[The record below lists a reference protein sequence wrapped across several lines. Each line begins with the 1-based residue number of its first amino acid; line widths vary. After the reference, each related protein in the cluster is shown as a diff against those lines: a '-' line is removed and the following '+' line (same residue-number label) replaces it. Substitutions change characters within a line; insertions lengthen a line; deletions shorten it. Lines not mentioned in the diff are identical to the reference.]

1 MESVVISPY
10 IQPLELRRAVYT
22 SDLERLLDEGTP
34 TFVLSAARVLARSR
48 TTDVYGLDLAV
59 EAFLRVADEL
69 PTSRLALFVAL
80 PPRSPRAR
88 AYLGNLLRRL
98 EGVLPRERY
107 AIVHGEA
114 LSGVFGHDVV
124 LIRPSRTDGDAVS
137 IREALEAGRPVIA
150 SDAVV
155 RPEGTTLVPSG
166 NADELADAMRRIAS
180 VEAETRAGS
189 AAGNLSD
196 DNATAV
202 LQLYARLLAAARE
215 ACPPDGSGPY

>member
-1 MESVVISPY
+1 VESVVISPY

-80 PPRSPRAR
+80 PLRAR
-88 AYLGNLLRRL
+88 VSRDLLRRL
-98 EGVLPRERY
+98 GGVLPRERY
-107 AIVHGEA
+107 AIVRGEA
-114 LSGVFGHDVV
+114 LSGVFDHDVV

-137 IREALEAGRPVIA
+137 LREALEAGRPVIA

-180 VEAETRAGS
+180 VEAETRAS

-196 DNATAV
+196 DNAEAV
-202 LQLYARLLAAARE
+202 LQLYARLLA
-215 ACPPDGSGPY
+215 GSA